1 MLQRADRPFLFVVVI
16 TALILVSWIVTGG
29 NLNTQTHMSPDE
41 LNRLIRSGNP
51 PTIVDV
57 RSGYEFNQGHVR
69 GAIHLPFWKAL
80 FLAGDLD
87 APKDKPVVVYCAH
100 GPRAGIGK
108 LALSVAG
115 FTQVL
120 YLEGHMS
127 GWLKAG
133 LPVETPT
140 AE

>member
-1 MLQRADRPFLFVVVI
+1 MLQRADRPLLFVIVI
-16 TALILVSWIVTGG
+16 TALILVSWIVTGEDMK
-29 NLNTQTHMSPDE
+29 LRTRIPADE
-41 LNRLIRSGNP
+41 LNRLIRSGSP

-57 RSGYEFNQGHVR
+57 RSGYEFNQGHVP

-80 FLAGDLD
+80 FQAGNLT
-87 APKDKPVVVYCAH
+87 APRDRPVVVYCAH
-100 GPRAGIGK
+100 GPRAAIGK
-108 LALSVAG
+108 FALSVGG
-115 FTQVL
+115 FTHIL

-140 AE
+140 AR